1 MNPRVRA
8 LGTYPMTRLAD
19 AAGRVAARGVPV
31 VDFGIGDPLEPTDPR
46 IRAALVA
53 AVPATS
59 QYPATNGGRALRRA
73 IAAYLRRVF
82 AVSLDPDRE
91 IVATNGSKEAIFHLP
106 LALLDPAS
114 PRRGVIW
121 GEPGYPIYEAGTVLS
136 GGEPLPVPLRRE
148 RGFLLDP
155 EDLDPAI
162 VARARIL
169 WLNVPHNPTGA
180 VGSRSWLERM
190 VTFARKNDL
199 VLACDECYV
208 ELGGQGRAPSVLELA
223 REGVVAFHSLSKRSG
238 MTGYR
243 TGFVAGDP
251 ALVAAIR
258 TLRPYLGVGTPDF
271 VQAAAVT
278 AWADDAHVTERRRV
292 FEQKRALL
300 RAALEEAGVEVEGSR
315 GALYLWFRVPGGA
328 ASEPFALDLLER
340 TGVLVTPGAAF
351 GPSGEG
357 YCRLALVPALEECD
371 AAASAIRSALG
382 GKKGP

>member
-1 MNPRVRA
+1 
-8 LGTYPMTRLAD
+8 MTRLAD
-19 AAGRVAARGVPV
+19 ARTRVEARGVHV

-46 IRAALVA
+46 IRSALVSGVA
-53 AVPATS
+53 PVS
-59 QYPATNGGRALRRA
+59 QYPATNGGRALRVA
-73 IAAYLRRVF
+73 ITAYLRRVF
-82 AVSLDPDRE
+82 SVSLDADRE
-91 IVATNGSKEAIFHLP
+91 VVATNGSKEAIFHLP
-106 LALLDPAS
+106 LALLDPSS

-121 GEPGYPIYEAGTVLS
+121 GEPGYPIYEAGTVLA
-136 GGEPLPVPLRRE
+136 GGEPLPVPLLRE
-148 RGFLLDP
+148 RSFLLDP
-155 EDLDPAI
+155 DDLDPAV

-169 WLNVPHNPTGA
+169 WINVPHNPTGA
-180 VGSRSWLERM
+180 VGTRPWLER
-190 VTFARKNDL
+190 VVAFAQKNDL

-208 ELGGQGRAPSVLELA
+208 ELGGEGRATSVLEIA
-223 REGVVAFHSLSKRSG
+223 RDGVLAFHSLSKRSG

-251 ALVAAIR
+251 ALVAAVR

-271 VQAAAVT
+271 VQAAAVV
-278 AWADDAHVTERRRV
+278 AWNDDAHVADRRRI
-292 FEQKRALL
+292 FERKRTLL
-300 RAALEEAGVEVEGSR
+300 CAALEAAGVTVDASR

-357 YCRLALVPALEECD
+357 YCRLALVPALEECE

-382 GKKGP
+382 GVLA